1 MHMNKKRIKELIK
14 EEFMQRLAIMEF
26 AAKIAEAELHNDKG
40 QLLISPDL
48 KVKHKDSG
56 YEYTVDSVDGQGDD
70 AMVRLRKP
78 GVPRIEPPDVT
89 KRMNELDDEEE
100 VPPITAIE
108 VEGESVF
115 TITAQEFEKNY
126 IVD

>member
-1 MHMNKKRIKELIK
+1 
-14 EEFMQRLAIMEF
+14 
-26 AAKIAEAELHNDKG
+26 
-40 QLLISPDL
+40 
-48 KVKHKDSG
+48 
-56 YEYTVDSVDGQGDD
+56 
-70 AMVRLRKP
+70 MVRLRKP
-78 GVPRIEPPDVT
+78 DIPRIDPPDVT

>member
-1 MHMNKKRIKELIK
+1 MNKKRIKKIIK
-14 EEFMQRLAIMEF
+14 EEFLQRLAIVEF
-26 AAKIAEAELHNDKG
+26 AAKIAEAELYNQKG

-56 YEYTVDSVDGQGDD
+56 YEYTVDSVDGQGED

-78 GVPRIEPPDVT
+78 NVPRVNPPDVT

-100 VPPITAIE
+100 LPPITPVEIE
-108 VEGESVF
+108 GDEIF
-115 TITAQEFEKNY
+115 TISAEEFEKNY
-126 IVD
+126 NISR